1 MLDPWCW
8 DIWRYFYPLP
18 LDWSCLWKICGHSFW
33 VCINFSTCGHNNHD
47 AQSVLSNSY
56 LNYWQPQIFGFLINL
71 YPGTYTLIG
80 AASFMGGVLRMTLSL
95 TVILIESTNELSLGV
110 PILLS
115 VLVFHQPYI
124 AMLESH
130 DSHVITLTAGGQMG
144 WRSLQQWSIQPSH

>member
-1 MLDPWCW
+1 MLYFFVGCW
-8 DIWRYFYPLP
+8 THGAGISGGIFIP
-18 LDWSCLWKICGHSFW
+18 CLLIGAVYGRFVATVFGYALTSVHVFIF
-33 VCINFSTCGHNNHD
+33 VHNN
-47 AQSVLSNSY
+47 QMLRSVLSYRY

-115 VLVFHQPYI
+115 VLVFHLPYI
-124 AMLESH
+124 CWSH
-130 DSHVITLTAGGQMG
+130 MIVM
-144 WRSLQQWSIQPSH
+144 

>member
-1 MLDPWCW
+1 VIIKCFTATGAFTLPTLWIIFVLYFFIGCW
-8 DIWRYFYPLP
+8 THGAGISGGIFIPCLLIGAVYGRFVATVFGYNYYDI
-18 LDWSCLWKICGHSFW
+18 
-33 VCINFSTCGHNNHD
+33 INFSTCIEFIFLCIP
-47 AQSVLSNSY
+47 SCSY

-115 VLVFHQPYI
+115 VLVCTY
-124 AMLESH
+124 
-130 DSHVITLTAGGQMG
+130 VT
-144 WRSLQQWSIQPSH
+144 